1 MTAGNDNGTT
11 WLSEN
16 ARDALLYGTLIEGA
30 LFQKLPLN
38 EVQAYES
45 RFQEA
50 LLKLKTEQE
59 ALGTREEYRY
69 DRPGG
74 VPTNT

>member
-1 MTAGNDNGTT
+1 MAH
-11 WLSEN
+11 LV
-16 ARDALLYGTLIEGA
+16 EGA

-50 LLKLKTEQE
+50 LLKLKAEQE
-59 ALGTREEYRY
+59 ATWYKRRILYGQT
-69 DRPGG
+69 
-74 VPTNT
+74 

>member
-1 MTAGNDNGTT
+1 MAF
-11 WLSEN
+11 SKCQ
-16 ARDALLYGTLIEGA
+16 RCFIYGTLIEGA

-59 ALGTREEYRY
+59 LLGTREEYYMTDQGRTY
-69 DRPGG
+69 
-74 VPTNT
+74 